1 MTTLHEEEN
10 KMEFDSDSLAKHD
23 GKEGRQ
29 ALVAVDGKVYDVTGN
44 RLWKNGAHM
53 NRHQAGTDLT
63 EAIAASPHGR
73 DVLGKIQAKGTLAKE
88 TEVKPPFLPGWL
100 ITFLDAYP
108 FFKRHPHP
116 MVVHFPM
123 AIFIIAPL
131 FLAWYYL
138 INPAQGLL
146 DAVFYLYVL
155 GTLSLPAAIGTGIL
169 AWLVNYSGKRN
180 PIIIRKTVFSVLLL
194 VFDVIIIAALIFRPA
209 ILQNPAGWEK
219 LVSVLIFLCMPLV
232 AIIGEHGGKLV
243 FPVLKSK

>member
-1 MTTLHEEEN
+1 
-10 KMEFDSDSLAKHD
+10 MEFDRESLSKHD
-23 GKEGRQ
+23 GKEGRE
-29 ALVAVDGKVYDVTGN
+29 AFVAVDGKVYDVTGN

-53 NRHQAGTDLT
+53 NRHQAGSDLT

-73 DVLGKIQAKGTLAKE
+73 DVLAKIKEKGTLAKE
-88 TEVKPPFLPGWL
+88 KAEIPPFLPDWL
-100 ITFLDAYP
+100 VQFMEDYP

-138 INPAQGLL
+138 VTPAQGLL
-146 DAVFYLYVL
+146 DAVFYLYIL

-169 AWLVNYSGKRN
+169 AWLFNYSGRRN
-180 PIIIRKTVFSVLLL
+180 PLIVRKTFFSILLL
-194 VFDVIIIAALIFRPA
+194 ISDIVIIAALIVKPN
-209 ILQNPAGWEK
+209 ILQHPSGMNWIVPALVFFCLP
-219 LVSVLIFLCMPLV
+219 LVSLIV
-232 AIIGEHGGKLV
+232 EHGGRLV

>member
-1 MTTLHEEEN
+1 
-10 KMEFDSDSLAKHD
+10 MEFDRESLSKHD
-23 GKEGRQ
+23 GKEGRE

-73 DVLGKIQAKGTLAKE
+73 DVLVKIKEKGTLAKE
-88 TEVKPPFLPGWL
+88 KAEKPPFLPDWL
-100 ITFLDAYP
+100 VQFMEDYP

-138 INPAQGLL
+138 ITPSQGLL
-146 DAVFYLYVL
+146 DAVFYLYIL

-169 AWLVNYSGKRN
+169 AWLVNYSGKPN
-180 PIIIRKTVFSVLLL
+180 PLIIRKTIFSILLL
-194 VFDVIIIAALIFRPA
+194 IFDIVIMTALIVEPD
-209 ILQNPAGWEK
+209 ILQNPSGMNLIVPA
-219 LVSVLIFLCMPLV
+219 LVFFCLPVVSL
-232 AIIGEHGGKLV
+232 IGEHGGKLV